1 LFDQH
6 PAAYDFQAIQ
16 EGADLVY
23 SVFDEDDVD
32 DADDDYD
39 KGDDDEGEDE
49 DDADD
54 DDDGGSD
61 LPTFCQVAFLGP
73 PTRLKSGGRHSESQ
87 DEDVP
92 V

>member
-1 LFDQH
+1 MCILERAEEED
-6 PAAYDFQAIQ
+6 A
-16 EGADLVY
+16 
-23 SVFDEDDVD
+23 EDDAAVVVD
-32 DADDDYD
+32 D
-39 KGDDDEGEDE
+39 KCDDDEGEDE

-54 DDDGGSD
+54 VDDDGGSD
-61 LPTFCQVAFLGP
+61 LPTFCQVAFFGP